1 MELRASGTSESQ
13 NDGQFDLDLF
23 FLDTAPMNISQ
34 HGLDPCDLMSP
45 VLHLG
50 SSAECYPKEGPW
62 SVCSSN
68 RLQGGVP
75 TMASQ
80 GGGPS
85 MASQGGGPP
94 MASQGGGLTMASQRG
109 GPTMASQGGGP
120 HMASQS
126 GGPTMASQ
134 GGGLPMAS
142 QGGGPPM
149 ASQSGGPTM
158 ASQGGGPTMASQEK
172 VVQAEKGPS
181 DNINT
186 VIAHLQSLASETLY
200 PRADTSTPTS
210 SSLSSHGKL
219 SEQPE
224 RADNRA
230 VGGHMM
236 CNRVELQESLGGAQY
251 SLANVLSVFKGKSN
265 AKKYICSDCGKS
277 CPCHSAYIRHQR
289 IHTGEKPYSCT
300 ECGKSFIQSSDY
312 NNHVRSHTG
321 EKPYSCAEC
330 GKSFSR
336 STYLLTHSRTHTK
349 EKPYKCNVCS
359 KSFGQHSHLALHL
372 RIHSGEKPYICIEC
386 GNSFSRSST
395 LVKHKKSHRRK
406 TLHVCVKRN
415 EGEASGTWG
424 AESGKRDI
432 PEFPSLSGQLVVVK
446 SENQMQSEKRNP
458 QKLYKGAKKGF
469 PRPIRITLDKCPVVE
484 MRSEGQLR
492 MLPRRHKFLRKKK
505 LQGPPSESDICLW
518 SSHIGGSS
526 PSLDCGNCEVPCTGN
541 RGSLYEGISDENTEN
556 YQPGVQT
563 AGKYEPTGTMEP
575 PAGAYTA
582 DYGCANS
589 RETEAP
595 GPFSNADI
603 GSCGQNDGGFTSE
616 KALEPVVRPPKAPS
630 YICTYCGKAA
640 PCQSA
645 FLRHQR
651 IHTGE
656 KPYSCSECGKSFIQS
671 SDYNN
676 HLRSHT
682 GEKPYTCAEC
692 GKGFSRSTYLV
703 THSRTH
709 TKEKPYS
716 CTECGKSFVQHS
728 HLTIHL
734 RIHSGEKP
742 YPCLECGKHFSRSS
756 TLAKH
761 QKSHRKRNDAPFCAT
776 RGEAIL
782 CPKLSSVPGLQNP
795 SS

>member
-1 MELRASGTSESQ
+1 MLPQGRS
-13 NDGQFDLDLF
+13 LVCV
-23 FLDTAPMNISQ
+23 FLKQTPRR
-34 HGLDPCDLMSP
+34 
-45 VLHLG
+45 
-50 SSAECYPKEGPW
+50 
-62 SVCSSN
+62 SSN
-68 RLQGGVP
+68 YGFPRRRSIYGFP
-75 TMASQ
+75 RR
-80 GGGPS
+80 
-85 MASQGGGPP
+85 GPP

-109 GPTMASQGGGP
+109 GQLWLPKERSTYGFFPKWRS
-120 HMASQS
+120 
-126 GGPTMASQ
+126 TMASQ

-158 ASQGGGPTMASQEK
+158 ASQGGGPNYGFPRRRSRLPKK

-186 VIAHLQSLASETLY
+186 VHCTSPK
-200 PRADTSTPTS
+200 PRLRDIVPPGDTSTPHLIIVIFTW
-210 SSLSSHGKL
+210 KL

-424 AESGKRDI
+424 AESECFPVGTSSCGKRS
-432 PEFPSLSGQLVVVK
+432 FRALLVSQTSVC
-446 SENQMQSEKRNP
+446 
-458 QKLYKGAKKGF
+458 GA
-469 PRPIRITLDKCPVVE
+469 
-484 MRSEGQLR
+484 
-492 MLPRRHKFLRKKK
+492 
-505 LQGPPSESDICLW
+505 
-518 SSHIGGSS
+518 
-526 PSLDCGNCEVPCTGN
+526 
-541 RGSLYEGISDENTEN
+541 
-556 YQPGVQT
+556 
-563 AGKYEPTGTMEP
+563 
-575 PAGAYTA
+575 
-582 DYGCANS
+582 
-589 RETEAP
+589 
-595 GPFSNADI
+595 
-603 GSCGQNDGGFTSE
+603 
-616 KALEPVVRPPKAPS
+616 APS

-682 GEKPYTCAEC
+682 G
-692 GKGFSRSTYLV
+692 RN
-703 THSRTH
+703 H
-709 TKEKPYS
+709 TPVPS
-716 CTECGKSFVQHS
+716 VARDS
-728 HLTIHL
+728 
-734 RIHSGEKP
+734 
-742 YPCLECGKHFSRSS
+742 
-756 TLAKH
+756 AA
-761 QKSHRKRNDAPFCAT
+761 APT
-776 RGEAIL
+776 W
-782 CPKLSSVPGLQNP
+782 
-795 SS
+795 

>member
-1 MELRASGTSESQ
+1 
-13 NDGQFDLDLF
+13 
-23 FLDTAPMNISQ
+23 
-34 HGLDPCDLMSP
+34 
-45 VLHLG
+45 
-50 SSAECYPKEGPW
+50 
-62 SVCSSN
+62 
-68 RLQGGVP
+68 
-75 TMASQ
+75 
-80 GGGPS
+80 
-85 MASQGGGPP
+85 
-94 MASQGGGLTMASQRG
+94 
-109 GPTMASQGGGP
+109 
-120 HMASQS
+120 
-126 GGPTMASQ
+126 MASQ

-158 ASQGGGPTMASQEK
+158 ASQGGGPNYGFPRRRSRLPKK

-186 VIAHLQSLASETLY
+186 VHCTSPK
-200 PRADTSTPTS
+200 PRLRDIVPPGDTSTPHLIIVIFTW
-210 SSLSSHGKL
+210 KL

-526 PSLDCGNCEVPCTGN
+526 PSLDCGNCEVPCTGTGVPCM
-541 RGSLYEGISDENTEN
+541 RGSQMRT
-556 YQPGVQT
+556 
-563 AGKYEPTGTMEP
+563 
-575 PAGAYTA
+575 
-582 DYGCANS
+582 
-589 RETEAP
+589 
-595 GPFSNADI
+595 
-603 GSCGQNDGGFTSE
+603 
-616 KALEPVVRPPKAPS
+616 
-630 YICTYCGKAA
+630 
-640 PCQSA
+640 
-645 FLRHQR
+645 QR
-651 IHTGE
+651 LINQEYKQLVPH
-656 KPYSCSECGKSFIQS
+656 
-671 SDYNN
+671 
-676 HLRSHT
+676 R
-682 GEKPYTCAEC
+682 EKPYTCAEC

-761 QKSHRKRNDAPFCAT
+761 QKSTGKGTMRHFVRHGGRPYCAQ
-776 RGEAIL
+776 
-782 CPKLSSVPGLQNP
+782 S
-795 SS
+795 